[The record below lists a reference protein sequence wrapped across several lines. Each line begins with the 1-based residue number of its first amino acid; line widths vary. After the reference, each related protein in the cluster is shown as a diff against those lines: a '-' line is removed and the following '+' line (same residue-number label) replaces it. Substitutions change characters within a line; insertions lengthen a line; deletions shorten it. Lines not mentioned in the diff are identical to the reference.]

1 MISFDT
7 QDPAPARIFF
17 SKVGSIFAL
26 SILICNT
33 VKEGCGRHAG
43 ADGADGQDAE
53 DDGQRGTAGQSYSR
67 GIFHLSLSTCLSL
80 RLSVCLVC
88 VAVLS
93 LE

>member
-1 MISFDT
+1 MISFNT
-7 QDPAPARIFF
+7 QDPAQARIFF

-43 ADGADGQDAE
+43 ADGQDAE

-67 GIFHLSLSTCLSL
+67 GIFP
-80 RLSVCLVC
+80 LSVCVSFC
-88 VAVLS
+88 VFVLS
-93 LE
+93 VWNIRTRCKK